1 MRRRHNQGDLGTQS
15 TGKLFCVVL
24 AAVFTVF
31 CGAALSS
38 AKPQPQSEAAKTQLE
53 RGRYLVQQVGI
64 CGDCH
69 MPRDDKGQ
77 PVEEKTLQGAR
88 IMFKPTVPIP
98 NWGEFAPPIAGLPG
112 FTDTQAIT
120 FLTTGKNVSGNF
132 GVPPMPPYRFNNKD
146 AAAVVAYLRSL
157 APKK

>member
-1 MRRRHNQGDLGTQS
+1 MRRIHNQGDLGVLS
-15 TGKLFCVVL
+15 RGKLFCVLL
-24 AAVFTVF
+24 AVVFTVF
-31 CGAALSS
+31 CAAALSS
-38 AKPQPQSEAAKTQLE
+38 ARPQPHSEAGKAQLE

-69 MPRDDKGQ
+69 TPRDDKGQ
-77 PVEEKTLQGAR
+77 PVEAKALQGAR

-120 FLTTGKNVSGNF
+120 FLTTGKNVSGKF
-132 GVPPMPPYRFNNKD
+132 GAPPMPPYRFNNED
-146 AAAVVAYLRSL
+146 AEAVVVYLRSL
-157 APKK
+157 APQK